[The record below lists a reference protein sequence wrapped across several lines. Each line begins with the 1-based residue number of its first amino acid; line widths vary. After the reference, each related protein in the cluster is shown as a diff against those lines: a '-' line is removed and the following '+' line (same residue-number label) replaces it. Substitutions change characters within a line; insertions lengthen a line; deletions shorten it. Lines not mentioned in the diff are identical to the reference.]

1 MYPFVKLIELPVVL
15 EMFNSVPLSVAVV
28 ADVEVPTD
36 VPFKNSVYTFPFLT
50 AAIWLKLNKGIV
62 VDEVKSGTAVVA
74 KLIFPAVSKK
84 IIYP

>member
-1 MYPFVKLIELPVVL
+1 MYPFVKSIELPVFL
-15 EMFNSVPLSVAVV
+15 EMFKAVPLSVAVV
-28 ADVEVPTD
+28 ADVDVPTD

-50 AAIWLKLNKGIV
+50 TATWLKLNKGMV
-62 VDEVKSGTAVVA
+62 VEAVNVAIAVVA